1 MNEFLIGMICGA
13 FLMTIVLNQV
23 VRLSVIDVLWLTLKF
38 AIVVVTFSVRV
49 GVASVK
55 AVMGA
60 AEIFVDEMNER
71 EPPDSFFDTI
81 LIQTAS

>member
-1 MNEFLIGMICGA
+1 MNDFWLGMICGG

-23 VRLSVIDVLWLTLKF
+23 VRRAVIDVLWLTLKF
-38 AIVVVTFSVRV
+38 AIVLVTFFVRV
-49 GVASVK
+49 TFAVGK

-71 EPPDSFFDTI
+71 EPPADSFFDSC
-81 LIQTAS
+81 LDQ

>member
-23 VRLSVIDVLWLTLKF
+23 VRRSVIDVLWLTLKF

-71 EPPDSFFDTI
+71 EPPDSFFDSC
-81 LIQTAS
+81 LDQ

>member
-1 MNEFLIGMICGA
+1 MNDFWLGMMCGG

-23 VRLSVIDVLWLTLKF
+23 VRRAVIDVLWLTLKF

-49 GVASVK
+49 GVAIVK

-71 EPPDSFFDTI
+71 EPPDYFFDSC
-81 LIQTAS
+81 LDQ